1 MSLNRNSL
9 NQKPKALK
17 AKGFT
22 PARQLIANQQPKPA
36 RDASHARPA
45 AARRSRATPPAPLPP
60 PPPAPARAPLSAP
73 PHGEYGGKSGALR
86 AGGRAENSPEPSQ
99 GRGQQAEPLRR
110 RWTPEEDAVVLAGR
124 RANPPMTL
132 QAIAEQLGR
141 SSSVVRRQA
150 VRLGCVYGHPGL
162 EPVRPSPKAGAGPRR
177 KPAQP
182 VEAMPPRRCLKC
194 REVFQPP
201 SKFIFRCEAHR
212 GEG

>member
-22 PARQLIANQQPKPA
+22 PARQLIANQQPKPTRA
-36 RDASHARPA
+36 PAHARPPA
-45 AARRSRATPPAPLPP
+45 PARARATPPAPLPP

-86 AGGRAENSPEPSQ
+86 AGGRAENFPEPSQ
-99 GRGQQAEPLRR
+99 GRGRQAEPLRR
-110 RWTPEEDAVVLAGR
+110 RWTAEEDAVVLAGR
-124 RANPPMTL
+124 RADPPISL

-150 VRLGCVYGHPGL
+150 VRLGCVNGQPGL
-162 EPVRPSPKAGAGPRR
+162 DAPKPNPRVKEWRKPTEPVAA
-177 KPAQP
+177 
-182 VEAMPPRRCLKC
+182 VPPRRCLRC
-194 REVFQPP
+194 RAEFTPP
-201 SKFIFRCEAHR
+201 TRFHFLCDTHR
-212 GEG
+212 RGDE

>member
-1 MSLNRNSL
+1 MSLNRDSL
-9 NQKPKALK
+9 NPKPKALK
-17 AKGFT
+17 AKGFQ
-22 PARQLIANQQPKPA
+22 PARQLIANQQPKPTRA
-36 RDASHARPA
+36 PAHARPTA
-45 AARRSRATPPAPLPP
+45 PARACATPPTPLPP

-110 RWTPEEDAVVLAGR
+110 RWTAAEDAIVLAGR
-124 RANPPMTL
+124 RANPPMSL
-132 QAIAEQLGR
+132 KAIAEQLNR
-141 SSSVVRRQA
+141 SWSVVRRQA
-150 VRLGCVYGHPGL
+150 TRLGCVNGQPGL
-162 EPVRPSPKAGAGPRR
+162 DAPKPNPRLQEWR

-182 VEAMPPRRCLKC
+182 VATVAPRRCLKC